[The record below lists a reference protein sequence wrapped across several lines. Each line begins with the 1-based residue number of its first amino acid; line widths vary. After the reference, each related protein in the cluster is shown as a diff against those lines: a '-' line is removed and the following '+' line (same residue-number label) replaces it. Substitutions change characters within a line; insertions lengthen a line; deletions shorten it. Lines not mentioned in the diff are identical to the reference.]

1 MQEIDQTVFDAIAEN
16 FLQKFSLKINIDV
29 LKVLDKED
37 VSPKELEAV
46 QHKIDPVIVGRLLE
60 IGNSFYYG
68 RLSSGHIIDFSKI
81 ITMRLGVRFSKLL
94 IIASSFFTMKT
105 NNEEIDH
112 ELELLFAKTISVWAI
127 ARNLASEMG
136 LKKETVNLLEMV
148 SLFHELGRIAILI
161 YTAEHDGKGLTDE
174 VTKANHSSVRGKII
188 ERLQLPPF
196 LNETLDRAD
205 TLSFDR
211 CGIDLPTVIYLSS
224 LAVEESFKGHGK
236 LVIKSYLSD
245 MKDPGSITPGTVISD
260 FFSAV
265 NLSRYIEVVQPD

>member
-1 MQEIDQTVFDAIAEN
+1 MPEIDQTVFDAIVEN
-16 FLQKFSLKINIDV
+16 FLLKFSLKINIDV

-37 VSPKELEAV
+37 VSLKEIEIV
-46 QHKIDPVIVGRLLE
+46 QHKIDPFVVGRLLE

-68 RLSSGHIIDFSKI
+68 RLSSGHISDFSKI
-81 ITMRLGVRFSKLL
+81 ITMRLGVRFSKSL
-94 IIASSFFTMKT
+94 IIASSFFTLKT

-112 ELELLFAKTISVWAI
+112 ELQLLFAKTISVWAI
-127 ARNLASEMG
+127 AKNLASEMG

-161 YTAEHDGKGLTDE
+161 YTAGHDGKGLNDE
-174 VTKANHSSVRGKII
+174 VVKANHSHVRRKII

-205 TLSFDR
+205 ILSFDR
-211 CGIDLPTVIYLSS
+211 SGIDLSTVIYLSS
-224 LAVEESFKGHGK
+224 LAVEESFKEHGK
-236 LVIKSYLSD
+236 LVIKSYLPD
-245 MKDPGSITPGTVISD
+245 LKDPGSITPGTIISD

-265 NLSRYIEVVQPD
+265 NLSRYIEIVQPD